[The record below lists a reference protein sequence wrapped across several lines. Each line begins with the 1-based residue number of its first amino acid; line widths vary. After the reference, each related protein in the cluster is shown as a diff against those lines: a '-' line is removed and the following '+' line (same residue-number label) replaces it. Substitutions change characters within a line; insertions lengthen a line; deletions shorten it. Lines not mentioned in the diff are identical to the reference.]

1 MYETWYINYT
11 ALENHNSCQPNGWS
25 SIYFMGRWRM
35 KAHLGHG
42 GLGGGGGVRGSHWVD
57 IASSLATLG
66 KRPTWPSAINC
77 LTNIH
82 NMGKSTHIFTEVL
95 NNNWLIF

>member
-1 MYETWYINYT
+1 MELDIFYGQMENEGSSWTWG
-11 ALENHNSCQPNGWS
+11 AW
-25 SIYFMGRWRM
+25 
-35 KAHLGHG
+35 
-42 GLGGGGGVRGSHWVD
+42 GGGEVRGSHWVD
-57 IASSLATLG
+57 IALSLATLG